1 MPELPQDQNTAEIPI
16 PDNESERQQAVER
29 YNILDTLPE
38 EEFDSLVELAAIVTE
53 SSMSQMNIL
62 DHNRQWTKAAHGLES
77 GTNCDRSEAVCA
89 HTILA
94 DGSMEIT
101 DLSKDDRFKDASFVE
116 HDPHH
121 RFYSGYPL
129 KTKDGF
135 NIGALCV
142 LDSEPKELSDTQRK
156 ALRTI
161 AGEIVSRLEIRRTQ
175 RELERLNREKDH
187 FLRVVNHDIKSPL
200 SGIVSS
206 AHYLQN
212 VWDGDRDELESMLSM
227 IEISGRKLV
236 TYTSELVSNSLEEGD
251 SRLIVDEVQIDEL
264 IKDLILIYTPLAK
277 TKQVDITTN
286 FNISDSFKL
295 DNEKFK
301 LIVSNLISNALK
313 FSSTGDTITVKAEIV
328 DTEENRILHCSVSDT
343 GIGIPEQY
351 MDGLFTKNEKHRRS
365 GTQGE
370 ISTGL
375 GLPLV
380 KQFVEL
386 HDGGVKVETE
396 EGVGSTFYITIPE
409 KQ

>member
-1 MPELPQDQNTAEIPI
+1 MSEIIEQKIVSDYPVPE
-16 PDNESERQQAVER
+16 NESERQKEVEK
-29 YNILDTLPE
+29 YDILDTLPE

-62 DHNRQWTKAAHGLES
+62 DHNRQWTKSAHGLES

-101 DLSKDDRFKDASFVE
+101 DLSKDDRFKNASFVQR
-116 HDPHH
+116 DPHH

-142 LDSEPKELSDTQRK
+142 LDSTPKELNETQRR
-156 ALRTI
+156 ALKTI
-161 AGEIVSRLEIRRTQ
+161 AREIVSRLEIRRTQ
-175 RELERLNREKDH
+175 IKLEKLNREKNH

-200 SGIVSS
+200 SGIVST

-212 VWDGDRDELESMLSM
+212 VWDGDHDELKSMLSM

-251 SRLIVDEVQIDEL
+251 SRLIVDEVQVDEL

-286 FNISDSFKL
+286 FNISDSFEL

-313 FSSTGDTITVKAEIV
+313 FSSAGDTITVKAEIV
-328 DTEENRILHCSVSDT
+328 DTKENRILHCSVSDT

-351 MDGLFTKNEKHRRS
+351 MDGLFTQNEKHRRS

-386 HDGGVKVETE
+386 HGGGVKVETE
-396 EGVGSTFYITIPE
+396 EGVGSTFYVTIPE

>member
-1 MPELPQDQNTAEIPI
+1 MPDLTNRKNTSEIPL
-16 PDNESERQQAVER
+16 PDNESERQEIVEE

-38 EEFDSLVELAAIVTE
+38 KEFDSLVELAAIVTE

-62 DHNRQWTKAAHGLES
+62 DHNRQWTKAAYGLES
-77 GTNCDRSEAVCA
+77 GTDCDRSEAVCA

-94 DGSMEIT
+94 DENLEIS
-101 DLSKDDRFKDASFVE
+101 DLSKDERFKDASFVSE
-116 HDPHH
+116 APHH

-142 LDSEPKELSDTQRK
+142 LDSRPKELTDTQKK
-156 ALRTI
+156 ALKTI

-175 RELERLNREKDH
+175 KELEKLNREKDH

-200 SGIVSS
+200 SGIISS
-206 AHYLQN
+206 ANYLQN
-212 VWDGDRDELESMLSM
+212 VWDGDRDELHNILSM

-236 TYTSELVSNSLEEGD
+236 TYTAELVSNSIEDGD
-251 SRLIVDEVQIDEL
+251 SRLLIDEVQVDEL
-264 IKDLILIYTPLAK
+264 IHDLTLIYTPLAK
-277 TKQVDITTN
+277 TKQVDIETN
-286 FNISDSFKL
+286 LKITELFRL

-301 LIVSNLISNALK
+301 LIMSNLISNALK
-313 FSSTGDTITVKAEIV
+313 FSSSGDTITIEAKIIG
-328 DTEENRILHCSVSDT
+328 TEDRVLYCSVSDT
-343 GIGIPEQY
+343 GIGIPEEY
-351 MDGLFTKNEKHRRS
+351 IAGLFTKNNKHRRS

-396 EGVGSTFYITIPE
+396 EGVGSTFFVTIPE
-409 KQ
+409 KS